1 MTNEVVPAGQPL
13 LEVTAVN
20 QGMFGASGSGD
31 TSGFG
36 GLVTVVP
43 VPAAAVRPF
52 GSYFDVVADELNV
65 ALPDRGIRQLKK

>member
-1 MTNEVVPAGQPL
+1 MSDDSMNGELVHAGQPL
-13 LEVTAVN
+13 LEVSGVS

-43 VPAAAVRPF
+43 VPARVI
-52 GSYFDVVADELNV
+52 SSVW
-65 ALPDRGIRQLKK
+65 QLLRCNRR